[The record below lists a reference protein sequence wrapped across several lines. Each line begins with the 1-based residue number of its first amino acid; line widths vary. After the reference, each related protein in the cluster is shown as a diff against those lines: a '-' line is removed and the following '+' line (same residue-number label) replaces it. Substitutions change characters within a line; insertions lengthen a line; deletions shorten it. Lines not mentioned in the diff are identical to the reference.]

1 MDIKVDTTSPEKLRT
16 GVLVLGVFADGQLP
30 APARVVDEAAKGKLS
45 AVIGRGDLDAAA
57 GDSLLLHDVPGTAAE
72 RVLLVSLGKRNALG
86 DRTFRDALGSAAKTL
101 AGGVA
106 REAGVALG
114 SLELP
119 SRTPAWRAEQAAR
132 LLADGAYRF
141 DAPGTTRS
149 AAAARERGA
158 RKISLLIGNEAAGAG
173 IDGAVR
179 RGLAVAEGMA
189 LTKDLGNLGG
199 NICNPV
205 YLAQTS
211 EALGK
216 EFGFE
221 VEVLERADMEKLGM
235 GSALSVGRASYW
247 PCKFIVM
254 HYRGGPTSAKPIVLV
269 GKGLTFDT
277 GGISLKPGA
286 DMDEMKYDMS
296 GGGSVIGLF
305 KTVARLALP
314 LNIVGIVPAV
324 ENMLGGN
331 ASRPGDVV
339 TSMSGQTIEILNTD
353 AEGRLALCDAMT
365 YAERLSLPA
374 SSMSPRS
381 PAPASSR
388 SVPSPAVSSP
398 TTTRSRR
405 NCSRVVPIRATA
417 PGTCRFSTSTRPSSR
432 ATLPTCP
439 TSADAPQGRS
449 PRPASSRASPTR
461 TSGRTWTS
469 PARHR
474 CRGTPRGRLA
484 GPSLCWPNSWSAE
497 LKVVRDD
504 RAGSR
509 AIVRRQTRY
518 RSRKENAAC
527 YSKAASPSRTF
538 WSTSSPFSCSCC
550 GSGYWSRS
558 WATCSGDETC
568 PALPKCCG

>member
-45 AVIGRGDLDAAA
+45 SVIGRGDLDAAA

-86 DRTFRDALGSAAKTL
+86 DRAFRDALGSAAKTL

-149 AAAARERGA
+149 ATAARERGA

-179 RGLAVAEGMA
+179 RGLAVADGMA

-199 NICNPV
+199 NICNPA

-339 TSMSGQTIEILNTD
+339 TSMSGQTTEILNTD

-365 YAERLSLPA
+365 YAERFEPA
-374 SSMSPRS
+374 C
-381 PAPASSR
+381 
-388 SVPSPAVSSP
+388 VIDV
-398 TTTRSRR
+398 
-405 NCSRVVPIRATA
+405 
-417 PGTCRFSTSTRPSSR
+417 
-432 ATLPTCP
+432 ATLTGACIIALGTVASGLFANDDALAAELLACGTDSGDRAWHMPLFDEYQAQLK
-439 TSADAPQGRS
+439 SNFADMSNIGG
-449 PRPASSRASPTR
+449 RPAGAVTAACFLARFANAYKWAHLDIAGTASVSGDAKGATGRPVPLLAEFLVRRAE
-461 TSGRTWTS
+461 GRT
-469 PARHR
+469 
-474 CRGTPRGRLA
+474 G
-484 GPSLCWPNSWSAE
+484 
-497 LKVVRDD
+497 
-504 RAGSR
+504 
-509 AIVRRQTRY
+509 
-518 RSRKENAAC
+518 
-527 YSKAASPSRTF
+527 
-538 WSTSSPFSCSCC
+538 
-550 GSGYWSRS
+550 
-558 WATCSGDETC
+558 
-568 PALPKCCG
+568 

>member
-86 DRTFRDALGSAAKTL
+86 DRAFRDALGSAAKTL

-106 REAGVALG
+106 RDAGVALG

-199 NICNPV
+199 NICNPA

-365 YAERLSLPA
+365 YAERFEPA
-374 SSMSPRS
+374 C
-381 PAPASSR
+381 
-388 SVPSPAVSSP
+388 VIDV
-398 TTTRSRR
+398 
-405 NCSRVVPIRATA
+405 
-417 PGTCRFSTSTRPSSR
+417 
-432 ATLPTCP
+432 ATLTGACIIALG
-439 TSADAPQGRS
+439 TVASGLFANDDA
-449 PRPASSRASPTR
+449 
-461 TSGRTWTS
+461 
-469 PARHR
+469 
-474 CRGTPRGRLA
+474 LA
-484 GPSLCWPNSWSAE
+484 AE
-497 LKVVRDD
+497 LLACGTDTGD
-504 RAGSR
+504 RAWHMP
-509 AIVRRQTRY
+509 V
-518 RSRKENAAC
+518 
-527 YSKAASPSRTF
+527 
-538 WSTSSPFSCSCC
+538 W
-550 GSGYWSRS
+550 
-558 WATCSGDETC
+558 DEYQSMLKSNF
-568 PALPKCCG
+568 AD

>member
-1 MDIKVDTTSPEKLRT
+1 MDISVDTTSPEKLRT

-30 APARVVDEAAKGKLS
+30 APARVVDGAANGKLS
-45 AVIGRGDLDAAA
+45 AVIGRGDLGAAA
-57 GDSLLLHDVPGTAAE
+57 GASLLLHDVPGTSAE
-72 RVLLVSLGKRNALG
+72 RILLVSLGKRDAPG
-86 DRTFRDALGSAAKTL
+86 DRAFRDALGSAARTL
-101 AGGVA
+101 AGGAA
-106 REAGVALG
+106 RDAGVAFG

-119 SRTPAWRAEQAAR
+119 SRTSVWRAEQTAR

-141 DAPGTTRS
+141 DAPGTTRP

-158 RKISLLIGNEAAGAG
+158 QKISLLIGNEAGGAG
-173 IDGAVR
+173 IEGAVR

-199 NICNPV
+199 NICNPA
-205 YLAQTS
+205 YLAQTA

-365 YAERLSLPA
+365 YAERFEPA
-374 SSMSPRS
+374 C
-381 PAPASSR
+381 
-388 SVPSPAVSSP
+388 VIDV
-398 TTTRSRR
+398 
-405 NCSRVVPIRATA
+405 
-417 PGTCRFSTSTRPSSR
+417 
-432 ATLPTCP
+432 ATLTGACIIALGTVASGLFANDDALAAELLACGTDSGDRAWHMPLFDEYQAQLK
-439 TSADAPQGRS
+439 SNFADMSNIGG
-449 PRPASSRASPTR
+449 RPAGAVTAACFLARFANAYKWAHLDIAGTASVSGDAKGATGRPVPLLAEFLVRRAE
-461 TSGRTWTS
+461 GRT
-469 PARHR
+469 
-474 CRGTPRGRLA
+474 G
-484 GPSLCWPNSWSAE
+484 
-497 LKVVRDD
+497 
-504 RAGSR
+504 
-509 AIVRRQTRY
+509 
-518 RSRKENAAC
+518 
-527 YSKAASPSRTF
+527 
-538 WSTSSPFSCSCC
+538 
-550 GSGYWSRS
+550 
-558 WATCSGDETC
+558 
-568 PALPKCCG
+568 